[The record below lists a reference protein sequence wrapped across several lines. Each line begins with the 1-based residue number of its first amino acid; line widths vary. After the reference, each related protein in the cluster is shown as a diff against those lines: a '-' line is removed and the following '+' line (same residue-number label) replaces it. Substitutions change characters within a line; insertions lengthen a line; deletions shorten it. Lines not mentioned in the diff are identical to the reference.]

1 MKHLTKFLERRKPIS
16 DLEQDI
22 PYFAHLD
29 SLSSK
34 FNMYRRFTTPLL
46 SLVLSYCYIEH
57 LARTYTSRDEL
68 NKFLHRVGKKL
79 SISLNI
85 LKKIK
90 KRRASD
96 AVHQIEDEIDETL
109 LVELP
114 QQPIAYVVYKT
125 TGTEICV
132 VETEPKD
139 VERYPIC
146 YLLENE
152 GMYYVLY
159 TPMMTFIDG
168 YDFYTG
174 ERKLNILPPFYLE
187 QARKE
192 LLRGKVDKKSSS
204 EANTPRFS
212 SESVDSGDATSKS
225 AIGPSDGSSVP
236 KDNSDS
242 DYTSNSKS
250 SSNRNS
256 LPNYHKRKDQLTFS
270 SKVSSMSSQSSK
282 PFATYSSEETPF
294 STDEEADQRLSV
306 EHQVG
311 ARVFSVE
318 ASPVL
323 QRGNLKM
330 PEARE
335 DDWFYYKLDRSG
347 MNISSIYPRKPQV
360 PISDRDNNTKSGRV
374 DLCSKPCL
382 II

>member
-1 MKHLTKFLERRKPIS
+1 MKHLRKFLERRKPIS

-22 PYFAHLD
+22 PYFTHID

-34 FNMYRRFTTPLL
+34 FNMYRRFAVPLL
-46 SLVLSYCYIEH
+46 SLALSYCYIEH
-57 LARTYTSRDEL
+57 LARTYTSKDEL
-68 NKFLHRVGKKL
+68 NKFLHSVGRKL
-79 SISLNI
+79 AISLNI

-90 KRRASD
+90 RQRASD

-125 TGTEICV
+125 SATEISV

-159 TPMMTFIDG
+159 TPIMTFVDG

-187 QARKE
+187 QAKKE
-192 LLRGKVDKKSSS
+192 LVRGILDKKSSS

-212 SESVDSGDATSKS
+212 SSSVDSEDAKSKS
-225 AIGPSDGSSVP
+225 AMGPSDASSVR

-250 SSNRNS
+250 SGNRHS
-256 LPNYHKRKDQLTFS
+256 LPYYCKRKDQLTFS

-282 PFATYSSEETPF
+282 PYVTYSSEETPF

-318 ASPVL
+318 ASPGL
-323 QRGNLKM
+323 QRGNSKM
-330 PEARE
+330 TDSRE
-335 DDWFYYKLDRSG
+335 DDWFYYKLDTTG
-347 MNISSIYPRKPQV
+347 MNLSSIYPRKPQV
-360 PISDRDNNTKSGRV
+360 AISDRNNYTKSGRV
-374 DLCSKPCL
+374 DLCSKPCS